1 MKNQLCYSSGGSQM
15 AKLERIPWRLEVLV
29 IDGAHKVVELRD
41 HGPLLKKIDDILTSR
56 HKGGM

>member
-41 HGPLLKKIDDILTSR
+41 HGPLLKNR
-56 HKGGM
+56 